1 MRLRNPRKLGAAG
14 ESWLKHDGLVW
25 ECTAA
30 TWRYFF
36 CGVLDSRSLVV
47 PLTGSTEVRSASLCE
62 ALRRDTEPV
71 EASTLVAVE
80 DSVGGAML
88 GILQSGPLLFGREL
102 VGVTCKVREGA
113 NFAFT

>member
-1 MRLRNPRKLGAAG
+1 MRLRNPRKLGAVG

-36 CGVLDSRSLVV
+36 AGALEIRSFVV
-47 PLTGSTEVRSASLCE
+47 PLIGSTDVGSASLSE
-62 ALRRDTEPV
+62 ALRRDTEPM

-80 DSVGGAML
+80 DSVGGAMF
-88 GILQSGPLLFGREL
+88 GPTIWTDGLHR
-102 VGVTCKVREGA
+102 KV
-113 NFAFT
+113 